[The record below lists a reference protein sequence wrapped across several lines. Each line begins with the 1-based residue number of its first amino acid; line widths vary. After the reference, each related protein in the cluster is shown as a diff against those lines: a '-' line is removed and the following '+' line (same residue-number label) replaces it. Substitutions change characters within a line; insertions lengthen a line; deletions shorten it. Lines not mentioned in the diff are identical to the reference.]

1 MNKYYKKN
9 RKKILRKM
17 KEKYESDADYRE
29 QLKKKNL
36 ERYHRDPDYREK
48 VREAARE
55 RSRRIHGKDKDI
67 I

>member
-1 MNKYYKKN
+1 
-9 RKKILRKM
+9 M